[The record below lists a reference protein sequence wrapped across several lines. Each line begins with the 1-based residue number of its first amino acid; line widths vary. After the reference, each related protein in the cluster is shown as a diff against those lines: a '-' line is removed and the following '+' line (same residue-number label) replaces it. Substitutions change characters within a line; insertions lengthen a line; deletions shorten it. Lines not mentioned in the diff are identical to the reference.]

1 MMGDPN
7 KIILVGDVGG
17 TNVRLGLA
25 ERNNDRRIIVT
36 QFFKIKGDD
45 VGSLEGAIEKFLE
58 ETHFTPKHVSI
69 ALAGPVKDG
78 AVDLTNR
85 PWHVSE
91 DKLKTLFGFSHV
103 RLYNDFKAM
112 ARSVPEMREDDFRS
126 ISHGIA
132 VSGDPILVAGAGTG
146 FGVAKLVN
154 LENKWHVFGS
164 EGGHVAFS
172 PKTRDESEIL
182 HILQRK
188 HDYVSL
194 ELVTSG
200 WGMDCVHEA
209 ICLRDGKTYSL
220 TPPARILELAA
231 ENDPIALEICELRS
245 AVIMGALGDMSV
257 VLGAKGG
264 VVLAGGVSERL
275 IDYIDT
281 PKAKSR
287 FFNRGPISNYVKNI
301 PIRLLE
307 NPAAPL
313 MGAAALYEQEHAY
326 NCLT

>member
-1 MMGDPN
+1 MIGDPN
-7 KIILVGDVGG
+7 NIILVGDVGG

-25 ERNNDRRIIVT
+25 EREGDGRIIIT

-45 VGSLEGAIEKFLE
+45 VENLEGAIATFLE
-58 ETHFTPKHVSI
+58 ETHFVPKHVSI

-91 DKLKTLFGFSHV
+91 TTLKSQFGFSHV

-112 ARSVPEMREDDFRS
+112 ARSVPEMGREDFRL
-126 ISHGIA
+126 ISEGHP
-132 VSGDPILVAGAGTG
+132 VNGDPTLVAGAGTG
-146 FGVAKLVN
+146 FGVAKLARI
-154 LENKWHVFGS
+154 KDTWHVFGS
-164 EGGHVAFS
+164 EGGHVAFA
-172 PKTRDESEIL
+172 PKTRKESEIL

-200 WGMDCVHEA
+200 SGMDYVHKA
-209 ICLRDGKTYSL
+209 ICLRDDKPYDKIL
-220 TPPARILELAA
+220 PAKILELAA
-231 ENDPIALEICELRS
+231 KGEPVALEICELRS
-245 AVIMGALGDMSV
+245 AVIMGALGDMTV

-281 PKAKSR
+281 PKAKAR
-287 FFNRGPISNYVKNI
+287 FFERGPISDYVKGV
-301 PIRLLE
+301 PIKLLE

-313 MGAAALYEQEHAY
+313 MGAAALYEQD
-326 NCLT
+326 LG